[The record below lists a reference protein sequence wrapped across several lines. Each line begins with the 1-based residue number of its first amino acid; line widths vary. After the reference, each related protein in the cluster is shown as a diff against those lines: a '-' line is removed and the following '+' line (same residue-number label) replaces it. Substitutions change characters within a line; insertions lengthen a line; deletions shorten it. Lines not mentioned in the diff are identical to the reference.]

1 MKLKI
6 EMDDKIIDC
15 DIISVFKNETTNID
29 YVIYTDN
36 IEDEKGEKNIYA
48 SRYIMYDNNM
58 ELLEIEKEE
67 EWDLIEEK
75 IRSIDGYDK

>member
-15 DIISVFKNETTNID
+15 DIISVFKDENTNID

-36 IEDEKGEKNIYA
+36 IEDKKCEKNIYA
-48 SRYIMYDNNM
+48 SRYIMHDNNM